1 MKTAA
6 LRQVQTNKTLMFPYP
21 NSATRE
27 EMLHKFL
34 DLILVG
40 IIGAGLAACLL
51 FFLALA

>member
-1 MKTAA
+1 MKTATFKH
-6 LRQVQTNKTLMFPYP
+6 VQTNRTPMFPYP
-21 NSATRE
+21 NSATKE

>member
-1 MKTAA
+1 MKTATM
-6 LRQVQTNKTLMFPYP
+6 RQMQTGRTPMFPYP
-21 NSATRE
+21 NSATRK

>member
-1 MKTAA
+1 MKTAT
-6 LRQVQTNKTLMFPYP
+6 LRQRNAYKTPMFPYP
-21 NSATRE
+21 NSATWQ